1 MHCIYNG
8 EACSNGIVT
17 TARRSKLIGSTQP
30 LVEEALT
37 NDPLLV
43 YQQDADGESRYVYY
57 GETARLRLL
66 AIILTERRGK
76 IRVITA
82 YDLDAGQKR
91 DYLERRAR
99 GD

>member
-1 MHCIYNG
+1 MFEWDRHNRTKIK
-8 EACSNGIVT
+8 AHRLD
-17 TARRSKLIGSTQP
+17 TAE
-30 LVEEALT
+30 VEEALT

>member
-1 MHCIYNG
+1 MEKRVRMGSSQPH
-8 EACSNGIVT
+8 EDQSSS
-17 TARRSKLIGSTQP
+17 ARHSRG
-30 LVEEALT
+30 EEALT

-66 AIILTERRGK
+66 AVILTERRGK

>member
-1 MHCIYNG
+1 MFEWDRHNRTKIK
-8 EACSNGIVT
+8 AHRLD
-17 TARRSKLIGSTQP
+17 TAE
-30 LVEEALT
+30 VEEALT

-82 YDLDAGQKR
+82 YALDAGQKR

-99 GD
+99 GN

>member
-1 MHCIYNG
+1 MFEWDRHNRTKIK
-8 EACSNGIVT
+8 AHRLD
-17 TARRSKLIGSTQP
+17 TAE
-30 LVEEALT
+30 VEEALT

-57 GETARLRLL
+57 GETARLRHL
-66 AIILTERRGK
+66 AVILTERRGK

>member
-1 MHCIYNG
+1 MHCIYNA
-8 EACSNGIVT
+8 EACSNGIAT

-30 LVEEALT
+30 RLRRRSQTTRCWFTSRTLT
-37 NDPLLV
+37 E
-43 YQQDADGESRYVYY
+43 ESRYVYY
-57 GETARLRLL
+57 GETARLRHL
-66 AIILTERRGK
+66 AVILTERRGK